1 MTYFI
6 HIIINN
12 DIIKENL
19 NKIIDKII
27 KFIISNLNNNK
38 MLDDTFKLY
47 LNLKYLTISNIK
59 LCEIF
64 NKLKKIPFLELNLH
78 STKINNYID

>member
-1 MTYFI
+1 
-6 HIIINN
+6 
-12 DIIKENL
+12 
-19 NKIIDKII
+19 
-27 KFIISNLNNNK
+27 

-78 STKINNYID
+78 STK